1 MSRCIAMSTLIV
13 PAAALMSAGTSAGE
27 RTPNPVRKV
36 VNLLQA
42 MQKKVESEG
51 AKAEELFEK
60 FQCYCKTS
68 SGDLQASI
76 SAAENKIPE
85 LQASIKAGTSKKAQL
100 DSDIKAHQT
109 DRTAAK
115 KAMEEATALRQK
127 EKAVFDKALADN
139 KANYAAVKKATA
151 AISQGMGGSF
161 LQTQAADI
169 VRSLVMSNQKML
181 NADRQDVL
189 SFLSGSDSNEYAP
202 ASGEIV
208 GILKQMSDEM
218 FADQKDLISTEET
231 AVKNYEALMA
241 AKKKEVETL
250 AQQIEVKMS
259 RVGELGV
266 EIATMKNDLEDT
278 SEALAADQGFVADLS
293 KNCADKAAIH
303 EKEKKLRADEV
314 VALAETIK
322 ILNSDDALD
331 LFKSTLPSAS
341 SSFLQVQRNSDALR
355 SAARAILASTTG
367 KPGHH
372 HVDFILLALRGRKV
386 GFEKI
391 VKLIDNLVATLK
403 SEQDDDDHKK
413 EYCGEQFDQAD
424 DKKKGLQNSISD
436 LETVNEDSKESIAN
450 LAEEIKALKA
460 SISALDKQVSDAT
473 EQRQAESAEYKSLM
487 KSNTAAKELI
497 LFAKNRM
504 NKFYNPK
511 MYKPAPKREL
521 SEGDQIYVNQGG
533 DIPTA
538 APGGISDTGI
548 TALVQ
553 IALHKDAPAPPPA
566 TADAYMK
573 KTEESGGVI
582 AMMDLLVKDLDEEMT
597 TAETDEKNSQA
608 EYKQTMGDAGDKR
621 RQDAKSLTFKESAK
635 ADLQASLE
643 ESLKQKKET
652 GRTLMGTERFI
663 SELHGECDWLL
674 KYYDVRK
681 EARADEVDSL
691 EKAKD
696 VLKGA
701 SYSFLQRA

>member
-1 MSRCIAMSTLIV
+1 MSTLIV
-13 PAAALMSAGTSAGE
+13 PAAAIMSANE

-51 AKAEELFEK
+51 EKAEELFDK

-68 SGDLQASI
+68 GGALQASI

-100 DSDIKAHQT
+100 DADLKAHQT

-115 KAMEEATALRQK
+115 KAMAEATALREK
-127 EKAVFDKALADN
+127 EKAVFDKALAEN
-139 KANYAAVKKATA
+139 KANYAAVTKATT
-151 AISQGMGGSF
+151 AISNGMSGSF
-161 LQTQAADI
+161 LQTQAAD
-169 VRSLVMSNQKML
+169 VLRNCVMSNQKML

-189 SFLSGSDSNEYAP
+189 SFLSGQESSGYAP

-218 FADQKDLISTEET
+218 LADQNDLISTEDG

-241 AKKKEVETL
+241 AKKKEVDTL
-250 AQQIEVKMS
+250 ARLIEEKMA
-259 RVGELGV
+259 RVGDLGV

-278 SEALAADQGFVADLS
+278 SEGLSADQGFVADLG
-293 KNCADKAAIH
+293 KNCAEKAGIH

-322 ILNSDDALD
+322 ILNSDDALE

-341 SSFLQVQRNSDALR
+341 SSFIQVERNSEAVR
-355 SAARAILASTTG
+355 AAARAILASTAG
-367 KPGHH
+367 KPGRH

-386 GFEKI
+386 GFDKI
-391 VKLIDNLVATLK
+391 VKLIDNLVVTLK

-413 EYCGEQFDQAD
+413 EYCEQQFDQAD
-424 DKKKGLQNSISD
+424 DKKKNLQNSMAD
-436 LETVNEDSKESIAN
+436 LETVNEDTKENIAN
-450 LAEEIKALKA
+450 LAEEIKALKD

-473 EQRQAESAEYKSLM
+473 EQRQAEAAEYKSLM
-487 KSNTAAKELI
+487 QSNTAAKELI

-511 MYKPAPKREL
+511 MYKAPPKREL

-553 IALHKDAPAPPPA
+553 ISKHKDAPAPPPA

-573 KTEESGGVI
+573 KTEASGGVL
-582 AMMDLLVKDLDEEMT
+582 AMMDLLVKDVDEEMT
-597 TAETDEKNSQA
+597 TAGVDEKNSQA
-608 EYKQTMGDAGDKR
+608 EYKKTMADAGDKR
-621 RQDAKSLTFKESAK
+621 RQDAKSLTSKEAAK
-635 ADLQASLE
+635 ADLQAFLEGSLE
-643 ESLKQKKET
+643 QKKDT
-652 GRTLMGTERFI
+652 ARTLMGTERFI
-663 SELHGECDWLL
+663 SELHGECDWLV
-674 KYYDVRK
+674 KYYEVRK

-691 EKAKD
+691 GKAKA

-701 SYSFLQRA
+701 SYSFL

>member
-1 MSRCIAMSTLIV
+1 MSALIV
-13 PAAALMSAGTSAGE
+13 PAAAVMSAGTSAE

-42 MQKKVESEG
+42 MQKKVEGEG
-51 AKAEELFEK
+51 ERAEELFEK

-68 SGDLQASI
+68 GGDLQASI
-76 SAAENKIPE
+76 SAAQTKIPD

-100 DSDIKAHQT
+100 ESDLKSHQT
-109 DRTAAK
+109 DRSAAK
-115 KAMEEATALRQK
+115 KAMAEATALRQK
-127 EKAVFDKALADN
+127 EKATFDKALADN
-139 KANYAAVKKATA
+139 KANYAAIKKATA
-151 AISQGMGGSF
+151 AISEGMGGSF
-161 LQTQAADI
+161 LQTQAADVI
-169 VRSLVMSNQKML
+169 RNLVMSSQKII

-189 SFLSGSDSNEYAP
+189 SFLSGQGSSEYAP

-208 GILKQMSDEM
+208 GILKQMGDEM
-218 FADQKDLISTEET
+218 FADQKELISTEET
-231 AVKNYEALMA
+231 AVKNYEALMG
-241 AKKKEVETL
+241 AKKKEVDTL
-250 AQQIEVKMS
+250 AQQIETKMA
-259 RVGELGV
+259 RVGDLGV

-278 SEALAADQGFVADLS
+278 SEALASDQGFVADLS
-293 KNCADKAAIH
+293 KNCADKVATH
-303 EKEKKLRADEV
+303 EKEKKLRAEEV

-322 ILNSDDALD
+322 ILNSDDALE

-341 SSFLQVQRNSDALR
+341 SSFLQVQRSSDALR
-355 SAARAILASTTG
+355 SDARAILQKLTN
-367 KPGHH
+367 KPGRH
-372 HVDFILLALRGRKV
+372 HVDFILLALRGSKV
-386 GFEKI
+386 GFDKI
-391 VKLIDNLVATLK
+391 VKLIDNLVVTLK

-413 EYCGEQFDQAD
+413 EYCGQQFDQAD
-424 DKKKGLQNSISD
+424 DKKKHLENSIAD
-436 LETVNEDSKESIAN
+436 LETVNEDTKENIAN
-450 LAEEIKALKA
+450 LAEEIKALKT
-460 SISALDKQVSDAT
+460 SISALDEQVAEAT
-473 EQRQAESAEYKSLM
+473 TQRKAEAAEFQSLM

-511 MYKPAPKREL
+511 LYKPAPKREL
-521 SEGDQIYVNQGG
+521 SEDDQIYVNQGG

-538 APGGISDTGI
+538 APGGISNTGI

-553 IALHKDAPAPPPA
+553 ISLHKDAPAPPPA

-597 TAETDEKNSQA
+597 TAQADEKNGQA
-608 EYKQTMGDAGDKR
+608 DYQQAMTDAADKR
-621 RQDAKSLTFKESAK
+621 RQDSKSLTDKEASK
-635 ADLQASLE
+635 ADAQASLE
-643 ESLKQKKET
+643 STVDQKKDAA
-652 GRTLMGTERFI
+652 RTLMGTERFI

-681 EARADEVDSL
+681 QARADEIDSL
-691 EKAKD
+691 GKAKD

>member
-1 MSRCIAMSTLIV
+1 MSRCIAMSAFVL
-13 PAAALMSAGTSAGE
+13 PAAAVVSAGTSAGE

-42 MQKKVESEG
+42 MQKKVEKEG
-51 AKAEELFEK
+51 EKAEELFEK
-60 FQCYCKTS
+60 FQCYRKTS
-68 SGDLQASI
+68 GGDLQASI
-76 SAAENKIPE
+76 TAAEGKIPE

-100 DSDIKAHQT
+100 ESDLKAHQS

-115 KAMEEATALRQK
+115 NAMAEATALRQK

-151 AISQGMGGSF
+151 AISNGMSGSF
-161 LQTQAADI
+161 LQTQAANM
-169 VRSLVMSNQKML
+169 VRNLVMSNQKML
-181 NADRQDVL
+181 DADRQDLL
-189 SFLSGSDSNEYAP
+189 SFLSNQGSSEYAP

-208 GILKQMSDEM
+208 GILKQMSDELL
-218 FADQKDLISTEET
+218 ADQKDLISTEDT
-231 AVKNYEALMA
+231 AVANYEALMD
-241 AKKKEVETL
+241 AKKKEVATL
-250 AQQIEVKMS
+250 AQQIEVKMG
-259 RVGELGV
+259 RVGDLGV

-278 SEALAADQGFVADLS
+278 SEGLAKDQAFAADLE
-293 KNCADKAAIH
+293 KNCKDKAEIH
-303 EKEKKLRADEV
+303 EKEKQLRADEV
-314 VALAETIK
+314 VALADTIK
-322 ILNSDDALD
+322 ILNSDDALE

-341 SSFLQVQRNSDALR
+341 SSFLQVQRNSDTAR
-355 SAARAILASTTG
+355 AAARAILTS
-367 KPGHH
+367 KPGR

-413 EYCGEQFDQAD
+413 EYCEQQFDQAD
-424 DKKKGLQNSISD
+424 DKKKGLQNKVAD
-436 LETVNEDSKESIAN
+436 LETVTEDTKEQIAN
-450 LAEEIKALKA
+450 LAEEIKALKG

-473 EQRQAESAEYKSLM
+473 EQRQAEAAEYQSLM

-511 MYKPAPKREL
+511 LYKPAPKREL
-521 SEGDQIYVNQGG
+521 SEGDQLYVNQGG

-553 IALHKDAPAPPPA
+553 ISLHKDAPAPPPA
-566 TADAYMK
+566 TAEAYMK

-597 TAETDEKNSQA
+597 TAEVDEKNSQA

-621 RQDAKSLTFKESAK
+621 REDAKSLTDKEAAHANLK
-635 ADLQASLE
+635 ASLE
-643 ESLKQKKET
+643 GTVEQHKDT
-652 GRTLMGTERFI
+652 VRTLMGTERFI
-663 SELHGECDWLL
+663 ADLHNECDWLM

-681 EARADEVDSL
+681 EARADEVDAL
-691 EKAKD
+691 GKAKA

-701 SYSFLQRA
+701 SYSLLQRA